1 MKKWLAYTLAILVA
15 FVVVAAVAGISY
27 RIGLEQGVLAVNQ
40 FPAFSRLHGFDE
52 EFMQMGRN
60 FHGRGAETPTL
71 YYGRGG
77 TRFFSPVLGVL
88 KLVFLGLI
96 LWIAYVL
103 YKRNG
108 WQFVRVNSSAQVESS
123 PPADNE
129 KKKTRGK
136 IKE

>member
-1 MKKWLAYTLAILVA
+1 MKKWLAYTLAILA
-15 FVVVAAVAGISY
+15 TFVVVAAVAGISY
-27 RIGLEQGVLAVNQ
+27 RIGLEQRALTVNP
-40 FPAFSRLHGFDE
+40 FPAFSRLHGFDK

-60 FHGRGAETPTL
+60 FHGRGAETPAL

-77 TRFFSPVLGVL
+77 TQFFSPVLSVL

-96 LWIAYVL
+96 LWIAYAL
-103 YKRNG
+103 YRRSG

-123 PPADNE
+123 PPADNG

-136 IKE
+136 IK

>member
-1 MKKWLAYTLAILVA
+1 MKKWPAYTLAILVA

-27 RIGLEQGVLAVNQ
+27 RIGLEQGALAVNP
-40 FPAFSRLHGFDE
+40 FPAFSRLHGFDK

-60 FHGRGAETPTL
+60 FHGRGAETPAR

-77 TRFFSPVLGVL
+77 TRFFSPVLSVL

-103 YKRNG
+103 YKRSG
-108 WQFVRVNSSAQVESS
+108 WRFVRVDLPAQVGSS

-136 IKE
+136 KKE